1 MSSRTRIL
9 FDTDPGI
16 DDAMALAMLARDL
29 RAELVGITTV
39 FGNGPIEQTTRNALS
54 LRKRFGLAEV
64 PVARGA
70 ARPLVRE
77 PAPFAA
83 HVHGRNGLGDVA
95 VPDPVLPLDPRPA
108 ARFIVDMVHRHP
120 GELVLVPV
128 GPLTNLAEALRL
140 DPALPQQVRAVV
152 LMGGAFGT
160 HGHGGNVTPFAE
172 ANIHADP
179 HAADLVAAAPWP
191 VTFVGLDVTN
201 EVVMPGD
208 YLDDLGARGGPI
220 GAYLREITRFYEAVY
235 RRRNGRGICC
245 HDATAVACALD
256 DSAFTRRR
264 GPVQVVTDGET
275 AGQTRLLDPATPVDR
290 PAQHVCVEA
299 DVERL
304 LAGYRRLFDA

>member
-16 DDAMALAMLARDL
+16 DDAMALAMLARDP

-54 LRKRFGLAEV
+54 LRERFGLAEV

-140 DPALPQQVRAVV
+140 DPALPVMRA
-152 LMGGAFGT
+152 
-160 HGHGGNVTPFAE
+160 
-172 ANIHADP
+172 
-179 HAADLVAAAPWP
+179 
-191 VTFVGLDVTN
+191 
-201 EVVMPGD
+201 
-208 YLDDLGARGGPI
+208 I
-220 GAYLREITRFYEAVY
+220 GVPEIAGYLRGDWSLEEARIRGSQATRNYAKRQFTWF
-235 RRRNGRGICC
+235 RRQPPEDWPRAENEPSIQ
-245 HDATAVACALD
+245 TAMND
-256 DSAFTRRR
+256 I
-264 GPVQVVTDGET
+264 
-275 AGQTRLLDPATPVDR
+275 LLR
-290 PAQHVCVEA
+290 I
-299 DVERL
+299 
-304 LAGYRRLFDA
+304 